1 MFSSLSKLA
10 DKSFILGFFLPAL
23 IGISGVVF
31 ANRDV
36 KPFKFWF
43 EASVAATAKIDDL
56 AVALVVVWLFAVL
69 LLAFNHLAF
78 RLLEGYVWPWRTALA
93 KWPELKRRQRQISRR
108 DKYETRW
115 HNATSELEKAREA
128 GTQEKLLLSLERKE
142 ERWESAYYRAAEL
155 NRNAFPDRGLV
166 LATRFGNAI
175 RSFEAYSTSM
185 YEVDSIYVWSRLLAV
200 VPKDYQTLMADA
212 RALVDFF
219 VGLVVTLYVIATV
232 AVFRAIYSWAFC
244 PNDPLLG
251 RHIWTVVVALVVG
264 SLCYRGAVSAAI
276 KWGETVKGAF
286 DVYLPKLAQALG
298 FALPD
303 SPDLQRKFWSEW
315 STQFRF
321 QTAADLADF
330 TRLKVE
336 GSEEK
341 SRGAGDTP
349 PKEDDENC

>member
-1 MFSSLSKLA
+1 MGECVLPGRGVEPQCVSGPGTGLGYALWKCDSLLR
-10 DKSFILGFFLPAL
+10 
-23 IGISGVVF
+23 GIF
-31 ANRDV
+31 D
-36 KPFKFWF
+36 
-43 EASVAATAKIDDL
+43 E
-56 AVALVVVWLFAVL
+56 
-69 LLAFNHLAF
+69 
-78 RLLEGYVWPWRTALA
+78 
-93 KWPELKRRQRQISRR
+93 
-108 DKYETRW
+108 
-115 HNATSELEKAREA
+115 
-128 GTQEKLLLSLERKE
+128 
-142 ERWESAYYRAAEL
+142 
-155 NRNAFPDRGLV
+155 
-166 LATRFGNAI
+166 
-175 RSFEAYSTSM
+175 
-185 YEVDSIYVWSRLLAV
+185 
-200 VPKDYQTLMADA
+200 
-212 RALVDFF
+212 
-219 VGLVVTLYVIATV
+219 
-232 AVFRAIYSWAFC
+232 
-244 PNDPLLG
+244 
-251 RHIWTVVVALVVG
+251 LVVG